1 MFASRS
7 LVGIRLVYKKS
18 VRAVLVARPAFRGLR
33 IARLVG
39 RTNNAEASRRLLYM
53 LNRWRSRVN
62 KSDMQIHIGIYCLSL
77 FLTNLRKLRS
87 F

>member
-39 RTNNAEASRRLLYM
+39 RTNLQKPHADYFT
-53 LNRWRSRVN
+53 
-62 KSDMQIHIGIYCLSL
+62 YP
-77 FLTNLRKLRS
+77 
-87 F
+87 